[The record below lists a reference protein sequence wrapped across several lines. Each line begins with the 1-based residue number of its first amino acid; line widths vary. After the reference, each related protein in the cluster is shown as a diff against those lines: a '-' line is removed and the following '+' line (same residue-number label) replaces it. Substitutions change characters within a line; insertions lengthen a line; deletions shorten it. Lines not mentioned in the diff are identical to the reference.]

1 MFQRWLQPLS
11 TKTQSNLCNKEI
23 IVTVSYFCD
32 EKFIGGFFMC
42 GIIGYSGSNT
52 NAVEVLLEGLEKVE
66 YRGYDSAGI
75 AFVTDS
81 GIQIEKKE
89 GKLENLKNHMKNFEI
104 LSCTGIGHTRWATH
118 GVPTDRNAHPH
129 YSESRDVAL
138 IHNGIIENYVEI
150 KKELLEQG
158 VKFSS
163 DTDSEVVAQLFS
175 KLYDGD
181 LYSTLKKALKRIRGT
196 YAFAI
201 IHKDFPDRMICC
213 RNHSP
218 LIVGLGDHQNFIASD
233 VSAILKYTRD
243 IIYLEDGD
251 VVLVTKDNVTV
262 YDKDE
267 KEVKREVKKVEW
279 NFEQASKGGYAH
291 FMIKEIEEQPEII
304 EKTLNVYTD
313 KEKNVKFDEQLEG
326 INFHDIDRIYVVAC
340 GTAYYAGL
348 QGQYF
353 MKKLLGID
361 VFTDI
366 ASEFR
371 YNDPVITN
379 KTLAIFVSQSGETI
393 DTLMSMKYAKEK
405 GAKTL
410 AISNV
415 LGSTI
420 TREADNVIYTLAGPE
435 ISVASTKAYSS
446 QVLVM
451 YLLSL
456 YIGAKLGKIEEKDY
470 QKYISDISLLK
481 ENVVKLISE
490 KEKIHDIAKK
500 IKDIKNG
507 FYLGRGIDEKVAR
520 EGSLKMKE
528 INYIHTEALAAGELK
543 HGSIALIE
551 KGVLVVAISTNLEMD
566 EKVVSNIKEVKA
578 RGAYVVGACK
588 EGSLVPEVVDDV
600 IQVKDSGELLTP
612 VLTVVG
618 LQYLAYYTSLEKG
631 FDVDKPRNL
640 AKSVTVE

>member
-1 MFQRWLQPLS
+1 
-11 TKTQSNLCNKEI
+11 
-23 IVTVSYFCD
+23 
-32 EKFIGGFFMC
+32 MC
-42 GIIGYSGSNT
+42 GIVGYSGSSSK
-52 NAVEVLLEGLEKVE
+52 AVEILLEGLEKLE

-75 AFVTDS
+75 AFVTNNS
-81 GIQIEKKE
+81 LQVEKKE
-89 GKLENLKNHMKNFEI
+89 GKLQNLKDHMKNFDVFSNI
-104 LSCTGIGHTRWATH
+104 GIGHTRWATH
-118 GVPTDRNAHPH
+118 GVPSDRNSHPH
-129 YSESRDVAL
+129 YSESKDVAVV
-138 IHNGIIENYVEI
+138 HNGIIENYAEL
-150 KKELLEQG
+150 KKELMEQG

-163 DTDSEVVAQLFS
+163 DTDTEVVAQLFS

-181 LYSTLKKALKRIRGT
+181 LYSTFKKVLKKIRGT

-201 IHKDFPDRMICC
+201 IHKDFPDRMICA
-213 RNHSP
+213 RSHSP
-218 LIVGLGDHQNFIASD
+218 LLVGLGENQNFVASD
-233 VSAILKYTRD
+233 VSAVLKYTRD
-243 IIYLEDGD
+243 IIYLKDGD
-251 VVLVTKDNVTV
+251 VVLLDKNKVTI

-267 KEVKREVKKVEW
+267 KEVQREIKKVEW
-279 NFEQASKGGYAH
+279 DFEQASKGGYDH
-291 FMIKEIEEQPEII
+291 FMIKEIEEQPEIV
-304 EKTLNVYTD
+304 EKTLNVYVD
-313 KEKNVKFDEQLEG
+313 KDENVNFDEQLEG
-326 INFHDIDRIYVVAC
+326 INFHNIDRIYIVAC
-340 GTAYYAGL
+340 GTAFYAGL

-371 YNDPVITN
+371 YTDPIITD

-446 QVLVM
+446 QVLVL

-456 YIGAKLGKIEEKDY
+456 YMGAKLGKIQEKKY
-470 QKYISDISLLK
+470 QKYIADIKLLK
-481 ENVVKLISE
+481 ENILDVIKN
-490 KEKIHDIAKK
+490 KNNIHEIAKN
-500 IKDIKNG
+500 IKDMQNG
-507 FYLGRGIDEKVAR
+507 FYLGRGIDEKIAR

-528 INYIHTEALAAGELK
+528 INYIHTEALPAGELK

-578 RGAYVVGACK
+578 RGAYVIGVYK
-588 EGSLVPEVVDDV
+588 EGSLVPEVADTT
-600 IQVKDSGELLTP
+600 IQIKDNGDLLSSI
-612 VLTVVG
+612 LAVVG

>member
-1 MFQRWLQPLS
+1 
-11 TKTQSNLCNKEI
+11 
-23 IVTVSYFCD
+23 
-32 EKFIGGFFMC
+32 MC
-42 GIIGYSGSNT
+42 GIIGYSGTNT

-75 AFVTDS
+75 AFVTDK

-89 GKLENLKNHMKNFEI
+89 GKLDNLRNHMKQFEV

-129 YSESRDVAL
+129 YSENRDVAL

-181 LYSTLKKALKRIRGT
+181 LYSTLKKVLKRIRGT

-213 RNHSP
+213 RSHSP
-218 LIVGLGDHQNFIASD
+218 LIVGLGEHQNFIASD

-251 VVLVTKDNVTV
+251 VALVTKDNVTI

-313 KEKNVKFDEQLEG
+313 KEKNVNFDEQLEG
-326 INFHDIDRIYVVAC
+326 INLHNIDRIYIVAC

-371 YNDPVITN
+371 YNDPVITD

-393 DTLMSMKYAKEK
+393 DTLMSMKYAK
-405 GAKTL
+405 
-410 AISNV
+410 
-415 LGSTI
+415 
-420 TREADNVIYTLAGPE
+420 
-435 ISVASTKAYSS
+435 
-446 QVLVM
+446 
-451 YLLSL
+451 
-456 YIGAKLGKIEEKDY
+456 DY
-470 QKYISDISLLK
+470 VKYISDISLVK
-481 ENVVKLISE
+481 ENISELIKE
-490 KEKIHDIAKK
+490 KEKIHEIAKR
-500 IKDIKNG
+500 IKDVKNG

-551 KGVLVVAISTNLEMD
+551 QGVLVVAISTNLEMD

-578 RGAYVVGACK
+578 RGAYVVGVCK

-600 IQVKDSGELLTP
+600 IQIKDSGELLSP
-612 VLTVVG
+612 VLAVVA

>member
-1 MFQRWLQPLS
+1 M
-11 TKTQSNLCNKEI
+11 
-23 IVTVSYFCD
+23 
-32 EKFIGGFFMC
+32 
-42 GIIGYSGSNT
+42 
-52 NAVEVLLEGLEKVE
+52 
-66 YRGYDSAGI
+66 
-75 AFVTDS
+75 
-81 GIQIEKKE
+81 
-89 GKLENLKNHMKNFEI
+89 
-104 LSCTGIGHTRWATH
+104 
-118 GVPTDRNAHPH
+118 PTDRNAHPH
-129 YSESRDVAL
+129 YSESKDVAL
-138 IHNGIIENYVEI
+138 IHNGIIENYAEI

-163 DTDSEVVAQLFS
+163 DTDTEVVAQLFS

-181 LYSTLKKALKRIRGT
+181 LYSTLKKVLKRIRGT

-313 KEKNVKFDEQLEG
+313 KEKNIKFDEQLEG

-405 GAKTL
+405 GARTL

-456 YIGAKLGKIEEKDY
+456 YMGAKLGKIEEKDY

-528 INYIHTEALAAGELK
+528 INYIHTEALPAGELK

-578 RGAYVVGACK
+578 RGAYVIGVCK

-612 VLTVVG
+612 VLAVVG